1 MGSGG
6 SQPLFGLMQDWPLT
20 TDKFIEHA
28 NRWHPRREVVSRLRD
43 GQIERRSYAEMYTRA
58 KQVSAALVAHGIKLG
73 DRVATLAM
81 NSADHLAAWYGI
93 SGIGAVYHT
102 LNPRLF
108 LEQLAYIVNHAN
120 DRLIFADGMF
130 APILESL
137 LPRCPGVELVV
148 FLNPPPQP
156 VTLPV
161 PAVSLAEFVAGHD
174 RDVPWGDFDERS
186 ACGLCYTSGTTGLPK
201 GVLYS
206 HRSNFLHALTAVAPD
221 VLNLGSRDTILAIVP
236 MFHANAWG
244 LAFTSPSVGANL
256 ILPGPRLDGASVHEL
271 IMNEKVTFAAGVPTV
286 WLGLL
291 DYLDAN
297 GLSLGTLERII
308 IGGAA
313 MPEVMLRRFKERNI
327 EVTHAW
333 GMTEMSPMGTVC
345 SLSPEITA
353 LPFEA
358 QVKHRMKQGRAPFG
372 VDMRLV
378 SDDGVVLP
386 HDAKTV
392 GHLQVRGPGVTRAY
406 LGEERDAVD
415 AEGWFDT
422 GDIATICSQG
432 YMQITDRAKDVI
444 KSGGEWISSLEIE
457 SAVSMHAKVALAAAV
472 GVPHPKWDERPV
484 LYLTLKP
491 GMDATPEEFIEFLRS
506 RIAKWWLPD
515 AVYFLDE
522 MPVGG
527 TGKVDKKA
535 LRAKCLSEHGPL
547 TASPAQVA

>member
-6 SQPLFGLMQDWPLT
+6 NLFGLMQDWPLT
-20 TDKFIEHA
+20 TDKFITHA
-28 NRWHPRREVVSRLRD
+28 QRWTPRREVVSRLID
-43 GQIERRSYAEMYTRA
+43 GRIERRTYAQMYETSKRI
-58 KQVSAALVAHGIKLG
+58 SAALVAHGIGLG
-73 DRVATLAM
+73 DRVGTLAM
-81 NSADHLAAWYGI
+81 NSADHLTAWYGI

-108 LEQLAYIVNHAN
+108 RDQLAYIVNHAE
-120 DRLIFADGMF
+120 DKLIFVDGMF
-130 APILESL
+130 APILEKL
-137 LPRCPGVELVV
+137 LPRCPKVELVV
-148 FLNPPPQP
+148 WLNPPPQAVELP
-156 VTLPV
+156 VT
-161 PAVSLAEFVAGHD
+161 AVSLAEFVAGHD
-174 RDVPWGDFDERS
+174 EDVAWGDFDERS

-206 HRSNFLHALTAVAPD
+206 HRSNFLHALTSVAPD

-244 LAFTSPSVGANL
+244 LAFATPAIGANL

-271 IMNEKVTFAAGVPTV
+271 IMAEKVTFAAGVPTV
-286 WLGLL
+286 WLALL

-297 GLSLGTLERII
+297 NLSLGTLERII
-308 IGGAA
+308 IGGSA
-313 MPEVMLRRFKERNI
+313 MPEVMLRRFKARDI

-345 SLSPEITA
+345 TLSPKVRE
-353 LPFEA
+353 LPFED
-358 QVKHRMKQGRAPFG
+358 QVRYRMKQGRPPFG

-378 SDDGVVLP
+378 GDDGTVLP
-386 HDAKTV
+386 HDARTV

-406 LGEERDAVD
+406 LGEEREAID

-422 GDIATICSQG
+422 GDIATICPEG

-457 SAVSMHAKVALAAAV
+457 SAVSMHPKVALAAAI

-491 GMDATPEEFIEFLRS
+491 GTEATPDEFVEFLKS
-506 RIAKWWLPD
+506 RVAKWWLPD
-515 AVYFLDE
+515 AIFFLDE
-522 MPVGG
+522 IPVGA
-527 TGKVDKKA
+527 TGKVDKKV
-535 LRAKCLSEHGPL
+535 LRAKCLAENSAK
-547 TASPAQVA
+547 TT

>member
-1 MGSGG
+1 MDVGG
-6 SQPLFGLMQDWPLT
+6 TQPLLGLMQDWPLT
-20 TDKFIEHA
+20 TDKFIDHA
-28 NRWHPRREVVSRLRD
+28 ERWHPKREVVSRLID
-43 GQIERRSYAEMYTRA
+43 GRIERRNYAGMQRDAERL
-58 KQVSAALVAHGIKLG
+58 SAALLAHGIGAG

-81 NSADHLAAWYGI
+81 NSANHLVAWYAI

-102 LNPRLF
+102 INPRLF
-108 LEQLAYIVNHAN
+108 QDQLAYIVNHAN
-120 DRLIFADGMF
+120 DRLIFADGIF
-130 APILESL
+130 APILQHL

-148 FLNPPPQP
+148 FLNPPLQP
-156 VTLPV
+156 VELPI
-161 PAVSLAEFVAGHD
+161 PAVSLEAFVAGHD
-174 RDVPWGDFDERS
+174 ADAVWGDFDERS

-206 HRSNFLHALTAVAPD
+206 HRSNFLHALTSVAPD

-244 LAFTSPSVGANL
+244 LAFASPAIGANL
-256 ILPGPRLDGASVHEL
+256 ILPGPKLDGASVHDL
-271 IMNEKVTFAAGVPTV
+271 IMTEKVTFAAGVPTV
-286 WLGLL
+286 WLALL

-297 GLSLGTLERII
+297 GLGLGTLERVI

-313 MPEVMLRRFKERNI
+313 MPERMLRRFQERGI

-345 SLSPEITA
+345 TLTSDIA
-353 LPFEA
+353 AMPFEQ
-358 QVKHRMKQGRAPFG
+358 QVPYRMKQGRPPFG

-378 SDDGVVLP
+378 AEDGAVLP

-406 LGEERDAVD
+406 LGEERDAID

-422 GDIATICSQG
+422 GDIATICPQG
-432 YMQITDRAKDVI
+432 FMQITDRAKDVI

-457 SAVSMHAKVALAAAV
+457 SAISMHEKVALAAAI

-484 LYLTLKP
+484 LYVTLKP
-491 GMDATPEEFIEFLRS
+491 GTEATPDEFVEFLRS

-522 MPVGG
+522 MPVGA
-527 TGKVDKKA
+527 TGKVDKKL
-535 LRAKCLSEHGPL
+535 LRAKCLAETEGL
-547 TASPAQVA
+547 TASPA

>member
-1 MGSGG
+1 
-6 SQPLFGLMQDWPLT
+6 MQDWPLT

-28 NRWHPRREVVSRLRD
+28 NRWHPRREVVSRLCD
-43 GQIERRSYAEMYTRA
+43 GRIERRTYADMYTGA
-58 KQVSAALVAHGIKLG
+58 KRISAALVAHGIKVG

-108 LEQLAYIVNHAN
+108 LDQLAYIVNHAQ
-120 DRLIFADGMF
+120 DRLIFADGLF
-130 APILESL
+130 APILEKL
-137 LPRCPGVELVV
+137 LPQCPEVELAV
-148 FLNPPPQP
+148 FLSAPQQA
-156 VTLPV
+156 VELPI
-161 PAVSLAEFVAGHD
+161 PALSLSEFVAGHD
-174 RDVPWGDFDERS
+174 CDVPWGGFDERS

-206 HRSNFLHALTAVAPD
+206 HRSNFLHALTSVSPD

-244 LAFTSPSVGANL
+244 LAFTSPAIGANL

-271 IMNEKVTFAAGVPTV
+271 IITENVTFAAGVPTV
-286 WLGLL
+286 WLALL

-297 GLSLGTLERII
+297 GLGLGTLERVI
-308 IGGAA
+308 IGGSA
-313 MPEVMLRRFKERNI
+313 MPERMMRRFKERDI

-345 SLSPEITA
+345 SLSPDVRP
-353 LPFEA
+353 LPFEE
-358 QVKHRMKQGRAPFG
+358 QVRYRMKQGRAPFG

-378 SDDGVVLP
+378 DDNGAILP
-386 HDAKTV
+386 HDGKTV
-392 GHLQVRGPGVTRAY
+392 GHLLVRGPGVTRAY
-406 LGEERDAVD
+406 LGEDREAID

-422 GDIATICSQG
+422 GDIATICPEG

-457 SAVSMHAKVALAAAV
+457 SAVSMHAKVALAAAI

-491 GMDATPEEFIEFLRS
+491 GIEATPDEFVEFLRS
-506 RIAKWWLPD
+506 RVAKWWLPD

-522 MPVGG
+522 MPVGA

-535 LRAKCLSEHGPL
+535 LRAKCLAENGAL
-547 TASPAQVA
+547 TTSPA

>member
-43 GQIERRSYAEMYTRA
+43 GQIERRSYAEMHAGA
-58 KQVSAALVAHGIKLG
+58 KRVSAALVAHGIRLG

-108 LEQLAYIVNHAN
+108 LEQLTYIVNHAH

-130 APILESL
+130 AQTLEGV

-174 RDVPWGDFDERS
+174 RDVAWGDFDERS

-221 VLNLGSRDTILAIVP
+221 VLDLAGRDNILAIVP

-244 LAFTSPSVGANL
+244 LAFSSPSVGANL

-271 IMNEKVTFAAGVPTV
+271 IINENVTFAAGVPTV

-313 MPEVMLRRFKERNI
+313 MPEVMLHRFTKRNI

-345 SLSPEITA
+345 SLSPEMRA
-353 LPFEA
+353 LPFEK
-358 QVKHRMKQGRAPFG
+358 QVRHRMKQGRAPFS

-406 LGEERDAVD
+406 LGEEREAIDT
-415 AEGWFDT
+415 EGWFDT
-422 GDIATICSQG
+422 GDIATICPQG
-432 YMQITDRAKDVI
+432 FMQITDRAKDVI

-457 SAVSMHAKVALAAAV
+457 SAVSMHPKVALAAAV

-491 GMDATPEEFIEFLRS
+491 GMDATPDEFIEFLRS
-506 RIAKWWLPD
+506 RVAKWWLPD

-522 MPVGG
+522 IPVGG
-527 TGKVDKKA
+527 TGKVDKKV
-535 LRAKCLSEHGPL
+535 LRAKCLAENAAL
-547 TASPAQVA
+547 ATSPA

>member
-6 SQPLFGLMQDWPLT
+6 RQPLFGLMQDWPLT

-28 NRWHPRREVVSRLRD
+28 NRWHPRREVVSRQRD
-43 GQIERRSYAEMYTRA
+43 GQIERRSYAEMYASA
-58 KQVSAALVAHGIKLG
+58 KRVSAALVAHGIGLG
-73 DRVATLAM
+73 DRVATLGM
-81 NSADHLAAWYGI
+81 NSADHLATWYGI

-108 LEQLAYIVNHAN
+108 QEQLTYIVNHAH

-130 APILESL
+130 APILENL
-137 LPRCPGVELVV
+137 LPRCPGIELVV
-148 FLNPPPQP
+148 FLNPPEQT

-161 PAVSLAEFVAGHD
+161 PAVSLAEFIAGHD
-174 RDVPWGDFDERS
+174 RDVAWGDFDERS

-206 HRSNFLHALTAVAPD
+206 HRSNFLHALTAVSPD
-221 VLNLGSRDTILAIVP
+221 VLDLALRDNILAIVP

-244 LAFTSPSVGANL
+244 LAFSSPSVGANL
-256 ILPGPRLDGASVHEL
+256 VLPGPRLDGASVHEL
-271 IMNEKVTFAAGVPTV
+271 IINEKITFAAGVPTV

-297 GLSLGTLERII
+297 DLSLGTLERII

-313 MPEVMLRRFKERNI
+313 MPEVMLHRFTKRNV

-345 SLSPEITA
+345 ALTPEMRA
-353 LPFEA
+353 LPFEK
-358 QVKHRMKQGRAPFG
+358 QVQYRMKQGRAPFS

-378 SDDGVVLP
+378 DDGGAVLP

-406 LGEERDAVD
+406 LGEEREAVD
-415 AEGWFDT
+415 QEGWFDT
-422 GDIATICSQG
+422 GDIATICPQG

-457 SAVSMHAKVALAAAV
+457 SAVSMHAKVALAAAI
-472 GVPHPKWDERPV
+472 GVPHPKWDERPI

-491 GMDATPEEFIEFLRS
+491 GVDATPDEFIEFLRG

-527 TGKVDKKA
+527 TGKVDKKI
-535 LRAKCLSEHGPL
+535 LRAKCLAENGAL
-547 TASPAQVA
+547 TASPA

>member
-6 SQPLFGLMQDWPLT
+6 SRNLFGLMQDWPLT
-20 TDKFIEHA
+20 TDKFIAHA
-28 NRWHPRREVVSRLRD
+28 HRWNPRREVVSRLCD
-43 GQIERRSYAEMYTRA
+43 GQIQRRTYFDMYADSKRI
-58 KQVSAALVAHGIKLG
+58 SAALIDHGIRLG

-81 NSADHLAAWYGI
+81 NSADHLTAWYGI

-108 LEQLAYIVNHAN
+108 LDQLAYIVGHAE

-130 APILESL
+130 APILAQL
-137 LPRCPGVELVV
+137 LPRCPAVELVV

-156 VTLPV
+156 VELSVT
-161 PAVSLAEFVAGHD
+161 AVSLQDFTAGRNEDVA
-174 RDVPWGDFDERS
+174 WGGFDERS

-206 HRSNFLHALTAVAPD
+206 HRSNFLHALTSVAPD

-244 LAFTSPSVGANL
+244 LAFASPAIGANL

-286 WLGLL
+286 WLALL

-297 GLSLGTLERII
+297 DLGLGTLERVI
-308 IGGAA
+308 IGGSA
-313 MPEVMLRRFKERNI
+313 MPEVMLRRFKARNI

-345 SLSPEITA
+345 TLSPEVSA
-353 LPFEA
+353 KPFEE
-358 QVKHRMKQGRAPFG
+358 QVRYRMKQGRPPFG
-372 VDMRLV
+372 VDMRIV
-378 SDDGVVLP
+378 GDDGVPLP
-386 HDAKTV
+386 HDGKTV
-392 GHLQVRGPGVTRAY
+392 GHLLVRGPGVTRAY
-406 LGEERDAVD
+406 LGEDREAIDAD
-415 AEGWFDT
+415 GWFDT
-422 GDIATICSQG
+422 GDIATICPEG

-457 SAVSMHAKVALAAAV
+457 SAVSMHAKVALAAAI

-484 LYLTLKP
+484 LYVTLKP
-491 GMDATPEEFIEFLRS
+491 GVEATPDEFVEFLRS
-506 RIAKWWLPD
+506 RVAKWWLPD

-522 MPVGG
+522 MPVGA
-527 TGKVDKKA
+527 TGKVDKKV
-535 LRAKCLSEHGPL
+535 LRAKCLAENGAL
-547 TASPAQVA
+547 TASPA

>member
-1 MGSGG
+1 MGLGG

-28 NRWHPRREVVSRLRD
+28 NRWHPRREVVSRLCD
-43 GQIERRSYAEMYTRA
+43 GRIERRTYADMYRNA
-58 KQVSAALVAHGIKLG
+58 KSISAALAAHGIKLG

-81 NSADHLAAWYGI
+81 NGADHLAAWYGI

-108 LEQLAYIVNHAN
+108 LDQLAYIVNHAR
-120 DRLIFADGMF
+120 DRVIFADGLF
-130 APILESL
+130 APILERL
-137 LPRCPGVELVV
+137 LPQCPEVELAVL
-148 FLNPPPQP
+148 LNAPQQT
-156 VTLPV
+156 VDLPI
-161 PAVSLAEFVAGHD
+161 PAVSLAEFIAGHD
-174 RDVPWGDFDERS
+174 QDVAWGRFDERS

-206 HRSNFLHALTAVAPD
+206 HRSNFLHALTSVSPD

-244 LAFTSPSVGANL
+244 LAFTSPAIGANL

-271 IMNEKVTFAAGVPTV
+271 IMTEEVTFAAGVPTV
-286 WLGLL
+286 WLALL
-291 DYLDAN
+291 DYLDGN
-297 GLSLGTLERII
+297 GLDLGTLERVI
-308 IGGAA
+308 IGGSA
-313 MPEVMLRRFKERNI
+313 MPERMLRRFKERNI

-345 SLSPEITA
+345 SLSPDVRT
-353 LPFEA
+353 LPFED
-358 QVKHRMKQGRAPFG
+358 QVRYRMKQGRPPFG

-378 SDDGVVLP
+378 DDDGFELP
-386 HDAKTV
+386 HDGKTV
-392 GHLQVRGPGVTRAY
+392 GHLLVRGPGVTRAY
-406 LGEERDAVD
+406 LGEKRDAID
-415 AEGWFDT
+415 PEGWFDT
-422 GDIATICSQG
+422 GDIATICPEG

-457 SAVSMHAKVALAAAV
+457 SAVSMHAKVALAAAI

-491 GMDATPEEFIEFLRS
+491 GMEGTPDEFVEFLRS
-506 RIAKWWLPD
+506 RVAKWWLPD
-515 AVYFLDE
+515 AVYFLNE
-522 MPVGG
+522 MPVGA
-527 TGKVDKKA
+527 TGKVDKKV
-535 LRAKCLSEHGPL
+535 LRAKCLAENSAL
-547 TASPAQVA
+547 MTSPA

>member
-1 MGSGG
+1 MDVGG
-6 SQPLFGLMQDWPLT
+6 TQPLLGLMQDWPLT

-28 NRWHPRREVVSRLRD
+28 NRWHPRRGVISRLCD
-43 GQIERRSYAEMYTRA
+43 GRIERRSYAEMYGDA
-58 KQVSAALVAHGIKLG
+58 KRLSAALLAHGISVG

-81 NSADHLAAWYGI
+81 NSADHLVAWYAI

-102 LNPRLF
+102 INPRLF
-108 LEQLAYIVNHAN
+108 QDQLAYIVNHAN
-120 DRLIFADGMF
+120 DRLIFADGIF
-130 APILESL
+130 APILQHL
-137 LPRCPGVELVV
+137 LPRCPAVEKVI
-148 FLNPPPQP
+148 FLNPPAQP
-156 VTLPV
+156 VDLPV
-161 PAVSLAEFVAGHD
+161 PAVSLQEFVAKHD
-174 RDVPWGDFDERS
+174 ADAVWGEFDERS

-206 HRSNFLHALTAVAPD
+206 HRSNFLHALTSVAPD

-244 LAFTSPSVGANL
+244 LAFASPAIGANL
-256 ILPGPRLDGASVHEL
+256 VLPGPKLDGASVHEL
-271 IMNEKVTFAAGVPTV
+271 IMTEKVTFAAGVPTV
-286 WLGLL
+286 WLALL

-297 GLSLGTLERII
+297 GLGLGTLERII

-313 MPEVMLRRFKERNI
+313 MPEVMLRRFQERGI

-345 SLSPEITA
+345 TLTPEIVA
-353 LPFEA
+353 MPFES
-358 QVKHRMKQGRAPFG
+358 QVPYRMKQGRPPFG

-378 SDDGVVLP
+378 GEDGTVLP
-386 HDAKTV
+386 HDARTV

-406 LGEERDAVD
+406 LGEEREAID

-422 GDIATICSQG
+422 GDIATICPQG
-432 YMQITDRAKDVI
+432 FMQITDRAKDVI

-457 SAVSMHAKVALAAAV
+457 SAVSMHEKVALAAAI

-491 GMDATPEEFIEFLRS
+491 GMEATPDEFIDFLRS

-515 AVYFLDE
+515 AVYFVDE
-522 MPVGG
+522 IPVGA
-527 TGKVDKKA
+527 TGKVDKKL
-535 LRAKCLSEHGPL
+535 LRARCLAETGGL
-547 TASPAQVA
+547 TASPA